1 MPGIIIVCCCRSR
14 LWLRLGSHVFRKGGL
29 ATSSLTCHVKQI
41 NQIFAKYS
49 LHFVLYSHSFATR
62 RENIYDFSFRKGK
75 MFVCRNGCFFGVEG
89 KPKRDFG
96 KMERNNFVPLKKKVK
111 RREEGIKVETSE
123 RQSAQQRG
131 LTRLFVIRI
140 TEWRT

>member
-1 MPGIIIVCCCRSR
+1 
-14 LWLRLGSHVFRKGGL
+14 
-29 ATSSLTCHVKQI
+29 
-41 NQIFAKYS
+41 
-49 LHFVLYSHSFATR
+49 
-62 RENIYDFSFRKGK
+62 